1 MDKNFYKNSLNIFTS
16 EFSMKANLSQKEAE
30 YRQFWLDNKIYQKA
44 LKLNENNP
52 QFVLHDGPPYANGD
66 IHIGHALNKVL
77 KDIVVRYKTMQGF
90 YSPYVPGWDT
100 HGLPIENKIL
110 SLNNISHKSLSV
122 LELRKQANNY
132 ANEQIESQKKQF
144 EQLNLLTDFS
154 TTYQTNAPTFEAKQ
168 LELFKVMVQKDLV
181 YRGLKPVYWSPTS
194 QSALAEAEIEYL
206 DHRSPSIYVAFEI
219 SQGNSKV
226 TKGDYLV
233 IWTTTPWTLIA
244 NSGVAV
250 GEKFEYSKVK
260 HQDKFFVVATELV
273 EKLAQE
279 FNWDHFEIVDTFL
292 GEKLVDVKYIRPIMK
307 EKEGKVVQGHHVT
320 VTSGSGLVHIAPLFG
335 EDDFWISKK
344 TGLEHV
350 MHVNDDGTLNEL
362 ARKYEGLFY
371 LDANKEIGQD
381 LEKEGKLLKFS
392 ILKHSYP
399 HDWRTNKPVI
409 YRGTPQWFVA
419 IEKIKSEILKAS
431 EEVIFPQEW
440 IKRRLQTMIE
450 NRQDWTISRQRSW
463 GVPIIVFY
471 DENKNPVL
479 DKPELFDYVIN
490 LVKQYGTDVWYEK
503 EVDELLPEEY
513 RNLGWTKENDIMDVW
528 FDSGSTSISVKVD
541 KTELPFDLYLEGS
554 DQYRGWFNSS
564 LINSYIYY
572 NKAPYRRLLSHGFIV
587 DQNGNKM
594 SKSKGNGV
602 SPLDLIKTYGA
613 DILRLWVS
621 NSEYFNDVVYS
632 KDIFEQNVEIYRKI
646 RNTIKFLITN
656 LEDYKHNPNLQLES
670 VHQYIDNKIKKFKN
684 TIIDNYDNFR
694 FVKII
699 KEANNFIIDFS
710 NFYLSIA
717 KDSLYTDKLDNPNRR
732 QFQYNLYNLL
742 NVLTISLA
750 PILPTTTEEIYSY
763 IKSDNKKESVHLETF
778 FKKEAFDEKIE
789 EKWKEFFTVKDRI
802 YQLIEQKIKEGVIK
816 RTNEAFIHIKTD
828 SEFIKSLD
836 LKSLLMVGKVH
847 FANKD
852 KVEPFNS
859 VKCLRCW
866 NHFEA
871 KYIKKDVCQRCYL
884 VIKDLINE
892 N

>member
-1 MDKNFYKNSLNIFTS
+1 
-16 EFSMKANLSQKEAE
+16 
-30 YRQFWLDNKIYQKA
+30 
-44 LKLNENNP
+44 
-52 QFVLHDGPPYANGD
+52 
-66 IHIGHALNKVL
+66 
-77 KDIVVRYKTMQGF
+77 
-90 YSPYVPGWDT
+90 
-100 HGLPIENKIL
+100 
-110 SLNNISHKSLSV
+110 
-122 LELRKQANNY
+122 
-132 ANEQIESQKKQF
+132 
-144 EQLNLLTDFS
+144 
-154 TTYQTNAPTFEAKQ
+154 
-168 LELFKVMVQKDLV
+168 
-181 YRGLKPVYWSPTS
+181 
-194 QSALAEAEIEYL
+194 
-206 DHRSPSIYVAFEI
+206 
-219 SQGNSKV
+219 
-226 TKGDYLV
+226 
-233 IWTTTPWTLIA
+233 
-244 NSGVAV
+244 
-250 GEKFEYSKVK
+250 
-260 HQDKFFVVATELV
+260 
-273 EKLAQE
+273 
-279 FNWDHFEIVDTFL
+279 
-292 GEKLVDVKYIRPIMK
+292 
-307 EKEGKVVQGHHVT
+307 
-320 VTSGSGLVHIAPLFG
+320 
-335 EDDFWISKK
+335 
-344 TGLEHV
+344 

-670 VHQYIDNKIKKFKN
+670 VHQYIDNKIKNLKTQLLII
-684 TIIDNYDNFR
+684 TI
-694 FVKII
+694 
-699 KEANNFIIDFS
+699 
-710 NFYLSIA
+710 
-717 KDSLYTDKLDNPNRR
+717 T
-732 QFQYNLYNLL
+732 
-742 NVLTISLA
+742 
-750 PILPTTTEEIYSY
+750 
-763 IKSDNKKESVHLETF
+763 
-778 FKKEAFDEKIE
+778 
-789 EKWKEFFTVKDRI
+789 
-802 YQLIEQKIKEGVIK
+802 
-816 RTNEAFIHIKTD
+816 
-828 SEFIKSLD
+828 LD
-836 LKSLLMVGKVH
+836 L
-847 FANKD
+847 
-852 KVEPFNS
+852 
-859 VKCLRCW
+859 
-866 NHFEA
+866 
-871 KYIKKDVCQRCYL
+871 
-884 VIKDLINE
+884 
-892 N
+892 